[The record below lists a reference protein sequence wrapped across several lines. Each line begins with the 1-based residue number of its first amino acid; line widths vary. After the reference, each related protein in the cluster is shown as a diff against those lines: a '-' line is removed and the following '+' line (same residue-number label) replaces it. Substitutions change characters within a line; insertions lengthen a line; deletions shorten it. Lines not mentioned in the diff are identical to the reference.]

1 MKVSL
6 RWLSEFLNLSVSAE
20 EVAARLTMAG
30 IEVESITTTARMP
43 DGIVAARIVE
53 MQPHPNADRL
63 TLCQLDRGDSVPLQ
77 VVCGAKNMKPG
88 DVVPLATVGT
98 LMPAGTRIEQAKL
111 RGVLSNGM
119 LCSAREL
126 GLSDEHAGL
135 LILNPDTP
143 LGTPLSQLYPGDT
156 LLELSITANRAD
168 CLSMLGIARELSA
181 LFALPLKTQPP
192 HFSAPLLQGNP
203 ALSWTARPHPAPATL
218 DVITEESCP
227 QYFGRVLEGVQVR
240 PSPPWLAERLTS
252 VGLRSINN
260 IVDATNYIM
269 LERGQPLHAFDLDRL
284 AGAHITVRHGLETG
298 EKLLCLDGVERTLR
312 SKDLLICDDAGP
324 VAIAGVMGGE
334 LSSVQPQTTRLFL
347 EAAQFAPLVVRG
359 SARRAGLHTDAS
371 HRFERGIDP
380 AGVAQALDAL
390 TALLLQ
396 VAGGEVVGETL
407 QACASLPTSTPI
419 AFSAARVNRLLGM
432 EIPRARMHTHLRA
445 LAMDIEPGEPDDLV
459 LAPSYR
465 LDIKHEADLAEE
477 VARLEGYQHIPVSLP
492 KGEMRHPA
500 ITEQR
505 QLVRKLVATL
515 CGLGLDQVI
524 NFTFLSPQLLRG
536 LRLPEHDPRLIPV
549 RLVNPLSEDFSQ
561 LRPLLLP
568 SLLKNAAYNTRHQ
581 HADLAL
587 CEVGKVFQAV
597 AGERPAER
605 YRVGV
610 LLTGLAGERHWS
622 QPNPTGYDIYHLKG
636 VLEGLLTAL
645 GVEGLKLEAN
655 DPEPFLAP
663 GQGWTLT
670 LNGEALG
677 YLGVVHPESAAAA
690 GLEAAAYALELDAL
704 PLWRARQ
711 THRRFQPIPRFPGV
725 QRDLALLVPV
735 SLDAEQLTLAIARLG
750 GALLKR
756 VSIFDVYRGKN
767 IPAHL
772 KSVAVGLELR
782 AEDRTLIEK
791 EIQDVIQN
799 ILTGLKAELSIEL
812 RA

>member
-6 RWLSEFLNLSVSAE
+6 RWLSEFLNLSVSPE

-30 IEVESITTTARMP
+30 IEVESITTTTPLP
-43 DGIVAARIVE
+43 DGIVSARILE

-63 TLCQLDRGDSVPLQ
+63 TLCQVDRGDSVPLQ
-77 VVCGAKNMKPG
+77 IVCGAKNMKPG
-88 DVVPLATVGT
+88 DIVPLATVGT
-98 LMPAGTRIEQAKL
+98 LMPGGTRIERAKL

-135 LILNPDTP
+135 LILDPQTS
-143 LGTPLSQLYPGDT
+143 LGTPMHQLYPADT
-156 LLELSITANRAD
+156 VLELSITANRAD
-168 CLSMLGIARELSA
+168 CLSILGIARELSA
-181 LFALPLKTQPP
+181 LFVQPLKTQHP
-192 HFSAPLLQGNP
+192 HFSAPLLSGLPTLTWPTRAEPVP
-203 ALSWTARPHPAPATL
+203 AQLRVESS
-218 DVITEESCP
+218 ESCP
-227 QYFGRVLEGVQVR
+227 LYLGRVLEGVQVG
-240 PSPPWLAERLTS
+240 PSPRWLAERLTS

-284 AGAHITVRHGLETG
+284 TGAQIVVRHGQDTG
-298 EKLLCLDGVERTLR
+298 EKLLCLDGVERKVL
-312 SKDLLICDDAGP
+312 SKDLLICDAVGP

-334 LSSVQPQTTRLFL
+334 LSSVQPQTTRLLL
-347 EAAQFAPLVVRG
+347 EAAHFAPLVVRG

-380 AGVAQALDAL
+380 EGVAPALDAL
-390 TALLLQ
+390 TALIIQ
-396 VAGGEVVGETL
+396 VAGGVVVGETL
-407 QACASLPTSTPI
+407 EARAEATVQAPI
-419 AFSAARVNRLLGM
+419 AFSAERVNRLLGM
-432 EIPRARMHTHLRA
+432 DISRVRMHAHLRA
-445 LAMDIEPGEPDDLV
+445 LAMDIREGQPDDLV
-459 LAPSYR
+459 SAPSYR

-492 KGEMRHPA
+492 RGEMRHPA

-505 QLVRKLVATL
+505 LLVRKLVSTL
-515 CGLGLDQVI
+515 VGLGLDQVI
-524 NFTFLSPQLLRG
+524 NFTFLSPQLLQG
-536 LRLPEHDPRLIPV
+536 LRLPETDARLLPV
-549 RLVNPLSEDFSQ
+549 RLMNPLSEDFSQ

-568 SLLKNAAYNTRHQ
+568 SLLKNAAYNSRHQ

-597 AGERPAER
+597 VGEKPAER
-605 YRVGV
+605 YRLGI
-610 LLTGLAGERHWS
+610 LLTGLSSERHWT

-636 VLEGLLTAL
+636 LLDGLTLAL
-645 GVEGLKLEAN
+645 GVEGVCLEPN

-663 GQGWTLT
+663 GQGWTVRL
-670 LNGEALG
+670 GEHALG
-677 YLGVVHPESAAAA
+677 YLGVVHPETAAAA
-690 GLEAAAYALELDAL
+690 GLEAVAYALELDAL

-711 THRRFQPIPRFPGV
+711 THRRFRAIPRFPGV
-725 QRDLALLVPV
+725 QRDLALLVPAH
-735 SLDAEQLTLAIARLG
+735 LDAENLVQACERLG
-750 GALLKR
+750 GTLLKR

-767 IPAHL
+767 IPPHL

-799 ILTGLKAELSIEL
+799 VLSGLKAELSVEL